1 MWEGLKR
8 REGRRGRERKK
19 ETGLV
24 QKGKRER
31 ERETE
36 RETERQ
42 RDRKTERQRDRQRQ
56 RQTERQTEKMES
68 PFFYFIHDQAYT

>member
-24 QKGKRER
+24 PKGK
-31 ERETE
+31 

-42 RDRKTERQRDRQRQ
+42 RGRQRQ

>member
-31 ERETE
+31 ERDRERD

-42 RDRKTERQRDRQRQ
+42 KDRE
-56 RQTERQTEKMES
+56 TERQTKTETDRETDREDGES
-68 PFFYFIHDQAYT
+68 FFLFYP

>member
-42 RDRKTERQRDRQRQ
+42 KDRE
-56 RQTERQTEKMES
+56 TERQTKTETDRETDREDGE
-68 PFFYFIHDQAYT
+68 FFFLFYP

>member
-31 ERETE
+31 ERDRERD

-42 RDRKTERQRDRQRQ
+42 KDRE
-56 RQTERQTEKMES
+56 TERQTKTETDRETDREDGE
-68 PFFYFIHDQAYT
+68 FFFLFYP

>member
-42 RDRKTERQRDRQRQ
+42 KDRE
-56 RQTERQTEKMES
+56 TERQTKTETDRETDREDGES
-68 PFFYFIHDQAYT
+68 FFLFYP